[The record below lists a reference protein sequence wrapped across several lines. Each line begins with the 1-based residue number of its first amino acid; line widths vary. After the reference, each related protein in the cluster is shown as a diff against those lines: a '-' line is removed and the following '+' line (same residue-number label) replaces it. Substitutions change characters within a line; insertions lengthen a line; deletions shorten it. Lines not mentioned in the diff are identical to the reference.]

1 MPKILVFDTET
12 TGLPASRSSTIYK
25 THEWPYVVQL
35 SFVYIHYDISCNNL
49 LDYGDYVIKIPESVT
64 IQPKAQEVHG
74 ISYDITQ
81 SKGVPLNTALNHFD
95 KWLLECD
102 LVVGHNVPFD
112 KRMIMVEC
120 IRNNRKQLFTIN
132 NKRKEEFC
140 TMKES
145 KTLCK
150 IDAVNRTTGEH
161 YFKYPKLL
169 ELHEHLFKYAPTG
182 LHDSLADVLCCLRCF
197 IMMKYERD
205 LIYENRLF
213 AGLWRQKCIK
223 MT

>member
-1 MPKILVFDTET
+1 MPKCLVFDTET
-12 TGLPASRSSTIYK
+12 TGLPASRTSSIYN
-25 THEWPYVVQL
+25 THEWPNIVQL
-35 SFVYIHYDISCNNL
+35 SFVYYDLDYNNL
-49 LDYGDYVIKIPESVT
+49 LDYGDYIIKIPESVK
-64 IQPKAQEVHG
+64 IEPKAQEVHG
-74 ISYDITQ
+74 ISHKITQ
-81 SKGVPLNTALNHFD
+81 SQGVPISIALNHFD
-95 KWLLECD
+95 KLLID
-102 LVVGHNVPFD
+102 SDIVIGHNVSFD

-120 IRNNRKQLFTIN
+120 IRNNRKQLFTVN

-145 KTLCK
+145 KDLCK

-161 YFKYPKLL
+161 YMKYPTLL

-205 LIYENRLF
+205 LIYNNRLF
-213 AGLWRQKCIK
+213 ADLWRQKCIT

>member
-12 TGLPASRSSTIYK
+12 TGLPASRSSSIYN

-35 SFVYIHYDISCNNL
+35 SFVYYDLGYNNL
-49 LDYGDYVIKIPESVT
+49 LDYGDYIIQIPKMVKIE
-64 IQPKAQEVHG
+64 PKAQEVHG
-74 ISYDITQ
+74 ISYAITQ

-95 KWLLECD
+95 KLLLECD
-102 LVVGHNVPFD
+102 LVVGHNVSFD

-120 IRNNRKQLFTIN
+120 IRNNRKQVFTIN

-145 KTLCK
+145 KALCK
-150 IDAVNRTTGEH
+150 IDAVNHKTSEH

-169 ELHEHLFKYAPTG
+169 ELHDHLFKYVPTG

-197 IMMKYERD
+197 IMMKYNRD
-205 LIYENRLF
+205 LIYDNRLF
-213 AGLWRQKCIK
+213 ASLWRQKCIE